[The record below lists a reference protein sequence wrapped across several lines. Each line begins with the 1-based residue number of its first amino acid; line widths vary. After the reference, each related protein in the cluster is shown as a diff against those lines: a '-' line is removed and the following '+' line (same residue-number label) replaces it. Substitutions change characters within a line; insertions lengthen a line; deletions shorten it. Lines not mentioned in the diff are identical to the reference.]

1 MNEFETPL
9 NEKSWKKNERSTFA
23 ALLSPPQRE
32 AVALCSA
39 LSRKTL
45 QEYVVTVIEEAL
57 LRDLERHCDR
67 AEGGKFAQES
77 YAMLLYLQKWGD
89 LSIKRSKLGRP
100 TPL

>member
-1 MNEFETPL
+1 LNKFETPL

-57 LRDLERHCDR
+57 LRDLERHCDP

-89 LSIKRSKLGRP
+89 LSIKRSKPGRP